1 MDDAS
6 DQKVSFWDRVQSV
19 FQKEPETREELL
31 AVIREANSKALI
43 DQESM
48 DTIARVL
55 QVSELRVR
63 DVMIPRAQ
71 MVVVNKDD
79 DPEKILP
86 VLIESAHSRFPVI
99 DDDDRDKVV
108 GILLAKDLL
117 RYFHDQDEE
126 FKIKDVLRSAVFI
139 PDSKRLNVLLAEFQ
153 ENRNHMAVV
162 VDEYGGV
169 DGLVTIEDVIE
180 QIVGDIEDEH
190 DIDEEENMVLC
201 HDESEFIIKAR
212 LPIEDF
218 NERFGTQLS
227 NQDYDTIGGLI
238 IAQAGYMPKRGEHFS
253 LESMDFEILNADSRR
268 VHLLKLI
275 KPLPEIENNA

>member
-1 MDDAS
+1 MDDS
-6 DQKVSFWDRVQSV
+6 NEQKSSFWDKVQSV
-19 FQKEPETREELL
+19 FQKEPETREDLL
-31 AVIREANSKALI
+31 DVIREANSKALI

-48 DTIARVL
+48 DTIVRVL

-86 VLIESAHSRFPVI
+86 VLIESSHSRFPVI
-99 DDDDRDKVV
+99 DDEDRDKVV

-117 RYFHDQDEE
+117 RYFHNQDEE
-126 FKIKDVLRSAVFI
+126 FKIKNVLRSAVFI
-139 PDSKRLNVLLAEFQ
+139 PDSKRLNVLLSEFQ

-201 HDESEFIIKAR
+201 HDENEYIIKAR

-227 NQDYDTIGGLI
+227 DQDYDTIGGLI
-238 IAQAGYMPKRGEHFS
+238 ISQAGYMPKRGEHFS

-268 VHLLKLI
+268 VHLVKLI
-275 KPLPEIENNA
+275 KPLSEIDQ